1 MKLLSEKWLL
11 MDALVGS
18 AGAPPCRAGVPR
30 PMIFLS
36 VLCVPTYVLFPH
48 LAFANSVRMA

>member
-1 MKLLSEKWLL
+1 